1 MGVVN
6 SMSGYTCTYVS
17 TAVDCVSVRMRLA
30 MAVGLC
36 VCVCVCV
43 CVIYSGCM
51 SVLLPVDCVGVY
63 ACTVAVYCCSRL
75 SVGVYACTVA
85 VYCCSRLCVGVRVS
99 LAGYGRRTVC
109 VCVGGCVMYSALP
122 QKHNL

>member
-1 MGVVN
+1 M
-6 SMSGYTCTYVS
+6 YV
-17 TAVDCVSVRMRLA
+17 CQYCCRLCECENEA
-30 MAVGLC
+30 SYGRRT